1 LHIIKILRKPEVKVS
16 NFLLYNLYKVYLLT
30 LILENDIV
38 PQKNDFFN
46 LQTQKQPRNYTITNI
61 NHKDIINNKI
71 LSFIIDN
78 NLSFNILNSES
89 FQDLIRFFKP

>member
-1 LHIIKILRKPEVKVS
+1 LLIIKILRKPEVKVS

-30 LILENDIV
+30 LILENNIV

-46 LQTQKQPRNYTITNI
+46 LQTRKQPRNYTITDI
-61 NHKDIINNKI
+61 NHEDIINNKI
-71 LSFIIDN
+71 LSFIINN

-89 FQDLIRFFKP
+89 F